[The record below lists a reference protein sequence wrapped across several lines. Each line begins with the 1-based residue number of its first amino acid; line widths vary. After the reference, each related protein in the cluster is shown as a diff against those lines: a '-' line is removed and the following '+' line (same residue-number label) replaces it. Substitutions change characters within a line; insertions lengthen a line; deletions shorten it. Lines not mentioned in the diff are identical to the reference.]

1 MNQGRSLTPVIQ
13 NAINV
18 YKAMFFHFLKHRRGS
33 VISASLLVWLVM
45 KLDSTF
51 RPPENL
57 RHIPHFG
64 LFGVIRSLIKGERYT
79 DIALHTSL
87 PEINS
92 PGSKGIYIVSAI
104 IILTN
109 LYILIV

>member
-1 MNQGRSLTPVIQ
+1 MNQSQSLTSVIQ

-18 YKAMFFHFLKHRRGS
+18 YKAMFIHFLKHRRGS
-33 VISASLLVWLVM
+33 VISASLLVWLGM
-45 KLDSTF
+45 KLESTF

-79 DIALHTSL
+79 DIALYTSL
-87 PEINS
+87 PEIDS

-104 IILTN
+104 II
-109 LYILIV
+109 IVSTY